1 MSMNMR
7 TLTIGKKQNGAV
19 LITALLLLLVM
30 TLIGLSGAR
39 TTTLEEKMAG
49 NMRDRHRAFQAAEA
63 ALREGERLVENHTFS
78 LAELQNDS
86 CTGSYCFKHCGDTI
100 KIDKTTYSSDSSAA
114 GYCFRGSFTGTAWK
128 DCEDFVFSSAELTGT
143 NYNTIWNSNP
153 ARHLSYTDDLEL
165 VKNDPKFIVEFMCY
179 TKTDP
184 DAPDPDATAEI
195 GAEFSEVFR
204 ITAIATGVTT
214 NARVMVQST
223 YKKPL

>member
-1 MSMNMR
+1 MN
-7 TLTIGKKQNGAV
+7 THASIIGRKQDGAV

-30 TLIGLSGAR
+30 TLLGLSGAR

-63 ALREGERLVENHTFS
+63 ALREGERLVENHTFT

-100 KIDKTTYSSDSSAA
+100 KIDKTTYSSDGSAA

-128 DCEDFVFSSAELTGT
+128 DCEDFVFSSAELTDS
-143 NYNTIWNSNP
+143 NYATIWNTS
-153 ARHLSYTDDLEL
+153 RHLSYTDDLEL
-165 VKNDPKFIVEFMCY
+165 VKNDPKFIIEFMCY

-204 ITAIATGVTT
+204 ISAIATGVTT